1 MNTTTTMTRRTLIKA
16 GICAGTLLPVVGMVA
31 GRAAAADLVD
41 IGPADP
47 TAKALG
53 YVAKSAKP
61 GQDCAGCAQFVGN
74 AGDAAGG
81 CKIFPGKRV
90 AGAGWCS
97 AYVKK
102 PGT

>member
-1 MNTTTTMTRRTLIKA
+1 MDKLKALTRREIIRTGILA
-16 GICAGTLLPVVGMVA
+16 GALLPVAGLVA
-31 GRAAAADLVD
+31 GRAVAADLPDLDV
-41 IGPADP
+41 ADP

-53 YVAKSAKP
+53 YVLKSVKA
-61 GQDCAGCAQFVGN
+61 GQDCTGCAQFVGKT
-74 AGDAAGG
+74 GDATGG

-102 PGT
+102 TGA